1 MKTIAADPTAPL
13 LLERNGA
20 IATLRFNRPDALN
33 AINVPMANA
42 FLTAVQ
48 SIAADPGVR
57 AVVLRGNGR
66 GFMAGGDLAT
76 LRADPVQGAIDI
88 LTPLN
93 AALQLLAQMNAPVI
107 AQVHGAAAG
116 AGLSL
121 VLMADYVIA
130 AEGTRFNLAYINL
143 GTSCDVGASW
153 ALPRTVGVRKALEIA
168 LLGEAFTADDALRLG
183 LINRIV
189 PAVELDS
196 ATTTLAQRLAAG
208 PTVAYGAMKR
218 LMRADGPHSA
228 RTTGGRKRR
237 LCAVRRHRGLPCGG
251 GGFSP
256 TPKRAIC
263 GPLTGHRYGG
273 APFFHGLCRNTSPR
287 AAINTMAG
295 TLSCQS
301 AH

>member
-1 MKTIAADPTAPL
+1 MKTTAADPTAPL

-33 AINVPMANA
+33 AIDVPMANA
-42 FLTAVQ
+42 VLVAVQ
-48 SIAADPGVR
+48 TVAADPAVR
-57 AVVLRGNGR
+57 TVVLCGNGR

-93 AALQLLAQMNAPVI
+93 AALLLLAQMNAPVI
-107 AQVHGAAAG
+107 AQVHGVAAG

-121 VLMADYVIA
+121 LLMADYVIA
-130 AEGTRFNLAYINL
+130 AEGTRLNLAYINL

-153 ALPRTVGVRKALEIA
+153 ALPRIVGLRKALEIA

-189 PAVELDS
+189 PAAELDS
-196 ATTTLAQRLAAG
+196 ATTNLAQRLAAG

-218 LMRADGPHSA
+218 LMRASMD
-228 RTTGGRKRR
+228 RT
-237 LCAVRRHRGLPCGG
+237 LPEQ
-251 GGFSP
+251 
-256 TPKRAIC
+256 
-263 GPLTGHRYGG
+263 L
-273 APFFHGLCRNTSPR
+273 
-287 AAINTMAG
+287 AAEKDAFVHCAG
-295 TLSCQS
+295 TDDFRAGVEAFHQRQS
-301 AH
+301 AQFVGR

>member
-1 MKTIAADPTAPL
+1 MKTTAAGPTAPL

-33 AINVPMANA
+33 AIDVPMANA
-42 FLTAVQ
+42 VLAAVQ
-48 SIAADPGVR
+48 TVAADPAVR
-57 AVVLRGNGR
+57 AVVLCGNGR

-93 AALQLLAQMNAPVI
+93 AALLLLAQMNAPVI
-107 AQVHGAAAG
+107 AQVHGVAAG

-121 VLMADYVIA
+121 LLMADYVIA
-130 AEGTRFNLAYINL
+130 AEGTRLNLAYINL

-153 ALPRTVGVRKALEIA
+153 ALPRIVGVRKALEIA

-183 LINRIV
+183 LVNRIV

-218 LMRADGPHSA
+218 LMRASMD
-228 RTTGGRKRR
+228 RT
-237 LCAVRRHRGLPCGG
+237 LPEQ
-251 GGFSP
+251 
-256 TPKRAIC
+256 
-263 GPLTGHRYGG
+263 L
-273 APFFHGLCRNTSPR
+273 
-287 AAINTMAG
+287 AAEKDAFVHCAG
-295 TLSCQS
+295 TDDFRAGVEAFHQRQS
-301 AH
+301 AQFVGR

>member
-1 MKTIAADPTAPL
+1 MKNTATDPAASSNAPSAPAPQPPL

-20 IATLRFNRPDALN
+20 IATLRFNRPEALN
-33 AINVPMANA
+33 AIDVPMANA
-42 FLTAVQ
+42 FLAAVQ

-57 AVVLRGNGR
+57 AVVLCGSGR

-153 ALPRTVGVRKALEIA
+153 ALPRIVGVRQALEIA

-183 LINRIV
+183 LVNRVV
-189 PAVELDS
+189 PGAELDS
-196 ATTTLAQRLAAG
+196 ATAALAQRLANG
-208 PTVAYGAMKR
+208 PTLAYGAMKR
-218 LMRADGPHSA
+218 LMRASMDH
-228 RTTGGRKRR
+228 T
-237 LCAVRRHRGLPCGG
+237 LPEQ
-251 GGFSP
+251 
-256 TPKRAIC
+256 
-263 GPLTGHRYGG
+263 L
-273 APFFHGLCRNTSPR
+273 
-287 AAINTMAG
+287 AAEKDAFVHCAG
-295 TLSCQS
+295 TEDFRAGVEAFHQRQS
-301 AH
+301 PQFVGR

>member
-1 MKTIAADPTAPL
+1 MKTTAADPTAPL

-33 AINVPMANA
+33 AIDVPMANA
-42 FLTAVQ
+42 VLAAVQ
-48 SIAADPGVR
+48 TVAADPAVR
-57 AVVLRGNGR
+57 AVVLCGNGR

-93 AALQLLAQMNAPVI
+93 AALLLLAQMNAPVI
-107 AQVHGAAAG
+107 AQVHGVAAG

-121 VLMADYVIA
+121 LLMADYVIA
-130 AEGTRFNLAYINL
+130 AEGTRLNLAYINL

-153 ALPRTVGVRKALEIA
+153 ALPRTVGLRKALEIA

-183 LINRIV
+183 LINRVV
-189 PAVELDS
+189 PAAELDS

-218 LMRADGPHSA
+218 LMRASMD
-228 RTTGGRKRR
+228 RT
-237 LCAVRRHRGLPCGG
+237 LPEQ
-251 GGFSP
+251 
-256 TPKRAIC
+256 
-263 GPLTGHRYGG
+263 L
-273 APFFHGLCRNTSPR
+273 
-287 AAINTMAG
+287 AAEKDAFVQCAG
-295 TLSCQS
+295 TEDFRAGVEAFHQRQS
-301 AH
+301 AQFAGR

>member
-1 MKTIAADPTAPL
+1 MKNTATDPAASSNAPSAPAPQQPL

-20 IATLRFNRPDALN
+20 IATLRFNRPEALN
-33 AINVPMANA
+33 AIDVPMANA

-48 SIAADPGVR
+48 TVASDPGVR
-57 AVVLRGNGR
+57 AVVLCGNGR

-153 ALPRTVGVRKALEIA
+153 ALPRIVGVRQALEIA

-183 LINRIV
+183 LVNRVV
-189 PAVELDS
+189 PSAELDS
-196 ATTTLAQRLAAG
+196 TTAALAQRLAAG
-208 PTVAYGAMKR
+208 PTLAYGAMKR
-218 LMRADGPHSA
+218 LMRASMDH
-228 RTTGGRKRR
+228 T
-237 LCAVRRHRGLPCGG
+237 LPEQ
-251 GGFSP
+251 
-256 TPKRAIC
+256 
-263 GPLTGHRYGG
+263 L
-273 APFFHGLCRNTSPR
+273 
-287 AAINTMAG
+287 AAEKDAFVHCAG
-295 TLSCQS
+295 TEDFRAGVEAFHQRQS
-301 AH
+301 PQFVGR

>member
-1 MKTIAADPTAPL
+1 MKTTAADPTAPL

-33 AINVPMANA
+33 AIDVPMANA
-42 FLTAVQ
+42 VLAAVQ
-48 SIAADPGVR
+48 TIAADPGVR
-57 AVVLRGNGR
+57 AVVLCGNGR

-93 AALQLLAQMNAPVI
+93 AALLLLAQMNAPVI
-107 AQVHGAAAG
+107 AQVHGVAAG

-121 VLMADYVIA
+121 LLMADYVIA
-130 AEGTRFNLAYINL
+130 AEGTRLNLAYINL

-153 ALPRTVGVRKALEIA
+153 ALPRTVGLRKALEIA

-189 PAVELDS
+189 PAAELDS
-196 ATTTLAQRLAAG
+196 ATTNLAQRLAAG

-218 LMRADGPHSA
+218 LMRQSLDRTLPEQLTAEKEAFVQCADSEDFRTGVEAFHA
-228 RTTGGRKRR
+228 RQSPSFAGR
-237 LCAVRRHRGLPCGG
+237 
-251 GGFSP
+251 
-256 TPKRAIC
+256 
-263 GPLTGHRYGG
+263 
-273 APFFHGLCRNTSPR
+273 
-287 AAINTMAG
+287 
-295 TLSCQS
+295 
-301 AH
+301 

>member
-1 MKTIAADPTAPL
+1 MKNTATDPAASSNAPSAPAPQQPL

-20 IATLRFNRPDALN
+20 IATLRFNRPEALN
-33 AINVPMANA
+33 AIDVPMANA

-48 SIAADPGVR
+48 TVVSDPGVR
-57 AVVLRGNGR
+57 AVVLCGNGR

-93 AALQLLAQMNAPVI
+93 TALQLLAQMNAPVI

-153 ALPRTVGVRKALEIA
+153 ALPRIVGVRQALEIA

-183 LINRIV
+183 LVNRVV
-189 PAVELDS
+189 PGAELDS
-196 ATTTLAQRLAAG
+196 TTAALAQRLANG
-208 PTVAYGAMKR
+208 PTLAYGAMKR
-218 LMRADGPHSA
+218 LMRASMDH
-228 RTTGGRKRR
+228 T
-237 LCAVRRHRGLPCGG
+237 LPEQ
-251 GGFSP
+251 
-256 TPKRAIC
+256 
-263 GPLTGHRYGG
+263 L
-273 APFFHGLCRNTSPR
+273 
-287 AAINTMAG
+287 AAEKDAFVHCAG
-295 TLSCQS
+295 TEDFRAGVEAFHQRQS
-301 AH
+301 PQFVGR

>member
-1 MKTIAADPTAPL
+1 MKNTATDPAASSTAPSAPAQQPPL

-33 AINVPMANA
+33 AIDVPMANA
-42 FLTAVQ
+42 VLAAVQ
-48 SIAADPGVR
+48 TVAADPAVR
-57 AVVLRGNGR
+57 AVVLCGNGR

-93 AALQLLAQMNAPVI
+93 AALLLLAQMNAPVI
-107 AQVHGAAAG
+107 AQVHGVAAG

-121 VLMADYVIA
+121 LLMADYVIA
-130 AEGTRFNLAYINL
+130 AEGTRLNLAYINL

-189 PAVELDS
+189 PAAELDS
-196 ATTTLAQRLAAG
+196 AITTLAQRLAAG

-218 LMRADGPHSA
+218 LMRASMD
-228 RTTGGRKRR
+228 RT
-237 LCAVRRHRGLPCGG
+237 LPEQ
-251 GGFSP
+251 
-256 TPKRAIC
+256 
-263 GPLTGHRYGG
+263 L
-273 APFFHGLCRNTSPR
+273 
-287 AAINTMAG
+287 AAEKDAFVHCAG
-295 TLSCQS
+295 TEDFRAGVEAFHQRQS
-301 AH
+301 AQFVGR

>member
-1 MKTIAADPTAPL
+1 MKNTATDPAASSNAPSAPSPQPPL

-20 IATLRFNRPDALN
+20 IATLRFNRPEALN
-33 AINVPMANA
+33 AIDVPMANA

-48 SIAADPGVR
+48 TVASDPGVR
-57 AVVLRGNGR
+57 AVVLCGNGR

-93 AALQLLAQMNAPVI
+93 QALLLLAQMNAPVI

-153 ALPRTVGVRKALEIA
+153 ALPRIVGVRQALEIA
-168 LLGEAFTADDALRLG
+168 LLGESFTADDALRLG
-183 LINRIV
+183 LVNRVV
-189 PAVELDS
+189 PGAELDS
-196 ATTTLAQRLAAG
+196 ATAALAQRLANG
-208 PTVAYGAMKR
+208 PTLAYGAMKR
-218 LMRADGPHSA
+218 LMRASMDY
-228 RTTGGRKRR
+228 T
-237 LCAVRRHRGLPCGG
+237 LPEQ
-251 GGFSP
+251 
-256 TPKRAIC
+256 
-263 GPLTGHRYGG
+263 L
-273 APFFHGLCRNTSPR
+273 
-287 AAINTMAG
+287 AAEKDAFVHCAG
-295 TLSCQS
+295 TEDFRAGVEAFHQRQS
-301 AH
+301 PQFVGR

>member
-1 MKTIAADPTAPL
+1 MKNTATDPAASSNAPSAPAPQQTL

-20 IATLRFNRPDALN
+20 IATLRFNRPEALN
-33 AINVPMANA
+33 AIDVPMANA

-48 SIAADPGVR
+48 TVASDPGVR
-57 AVVLRGNGR
+57 AVVLCGNGR

-93 AALQLLAQMNAPVI
+93 TALQLLTQMNAPVV

-153 ALPRTVGVRKALEIA
+153 ALPRIVGVRQALEIA
-168 LLGEAFTADDALRLG
+168 LLGEAFTVDDALRLG
-183 LINRIV
+183 LVNRVV
-189 PAVELDS
+189 PGAELDS
-196 ATTTLAQRLAAG
+196 ATATLAQRLANG
-208 PTVAYGAMKR
+208 PTLAYGAMKR
-218 LMRADGPHSA
+218 LMRTSMDH
-228 RTTGGRKRR
+228 T
-237 LCAVRRHRGLPCGG
+237 LPEQ
-251 GGFSP
+251 
-256 TPKRAIC
+256 
-263 GPLTGHRYGG
+263 L
-273 APFFHGLCRNTSPR
+273 
-287 AAINTMAG
+287 AAEKDAFVHCAG
-295 TLSCQS
+295 TEDFRAGVEAFHQRQS
-301 AH
+301 PQFVGR

>member
-1 MKTIAADPTAPL
+1 MKNTATDPAASSNAPSAPAPQPPL

-20 IATLRFNRPDALN
+20 IATLRFNRPEALN
-33 AINVPMANA
+33 AIDVPMANA
-42 FLTAVQ
+42 FLAAVQ

-153 ALPRTVGVRKALEIA
+153 ALPRIVGVRQALEIA

-183 LINRIV
+183 LVNRVV
-189 PAVELDS
+189 PGAELDS
-196 ATTTLAQRLAAG
+196 ATAALAQRLANG
-208 PTVAYGAMKR
+208 PTLAYGAMKR
-218 LMRADGPHSA
+218 LMRASMDH
-228 RTTGGRKRR
+228 T
-237 LCAVRRHRGLPCGG
+237 LPEQ
-251 GGFSP
+251 
-256 TPKRAIC
+256 
-263 GPLTGHRYGG
+263 L
-273 APFFHGLCRNTSPR
+273 
-287 AAINTMAG
+287 AAEKDAFVHCAG
-295 TLSCQS
+295 TEDFRAGVEAFHLRQS
-301 AH
+301 PQFVGR

>member
-1 MKTIAADPTAPL
+1 MKNTATDPAAATTAPSAPSPQPPL

-20 IATLRFNRPDALN
+20 IATLRFNRPESLN
-33 AINVPMANA
+33 AIDVPMANA
-42 FLTAVQ
+42 FLAAVQ

-57 AVVLRGNGR
+57 AVVLCGSGR

-93 AALQLLAQMNAPVI
+93 AALQLLAQINAPVI

-153 ALPRTVGVRKALEIA
+153 ALPRIVGVRQALEIA

-183 LINRIV
+183 LINRVV
-189 PAVELDS
+189 PGAELDS
-196 ATTTLAQRLAAG
+196 ATTALAQRLANG
-208 PTVAYGAMKR
+208 PTLAYGAMKR
-218 LMRADGPHSA
+218 LMRASMDH
-228 RTTGGRKRR
+228 T
-237 LCAVRRHRGLPCGG
+237 LPEQ
-251 GGFSP
+251 
-256 TPKRAIC
+256 
-263 GPLTGHRYGG
+263 L
-273 APFFHGLCRNTSPR
+273 
-287 AAINTMAG
+287 AAEKDAFVHCAG
-295 TLSCQS
+295 TEDFRAGVEAFHQRQS
-301 AH
+301 PQFVGR

>member
-1 MKTIAADPTAPL
+1 MKNTATDPAASSNAPSAPSPQPPL

-20 IATLRFNRPDALN
+20 IATLRFNRPESLN
-33 AINVPMANA
+33 AIDVPMANA
-42 FLTAVQ
+42 FLAAVQ

-57 AVVLRGNGR
+57 AVVLCGSGR

-153 ALPRTVGVRKALEIA
+153 ALPRIVGVRQALEIA

-183 LINRIV
+183 LVNRLV
-189 PAVELDS
+189 PSAELDS
-196 ATTTLAQRLAAG
+196 TTAALAQRLAAG
-208 PTVAYGAMKR
+208 PTLAYGAMKR
-218 LMRADGPHSA
+218 LMRASMDH
-228 RTTGGRKRR
+228 T
-237 LCAVRRHRGLPCGG
+237 LPEQ
-251 GGFSP
+251 
-256 TPKRAIC
+256 
-263 GPLTGHRYGG
+263 L
-273 APFFHGLCRNTSPR
+273 
-287 AAINTMAG
+287 AAEKDAFVHCAG
-295 TLSCQS
+295 TEDFSAGVEAFHQRQS
-301 AH
+301 PQFVGR

>member
-1 MKTIAADPTAPL
+1 MKTTAADLTAPL
-13 LLERNGA
+13 LLERDGA

-33 AINVPMANA
+33 AIDVPMANA
-42 FLTAVQ
+42 VLTAVQ
-48 SIAADPGVR
+48 TVAADPGVR
-57 AVVLRGNGR
+57 AVVLCGNGR

-93 AALQLLAQMNAPVI
+93 QALLLLTQMNAPVI
-107 AQVHGAAAG
+107 AQVHGVAAG

-121 VLMADYVIA
+121 LLMADYVLL
-130 AEGTRFNLAYINL
+130 AEGTRLNLAYINL

-153 ALPRTVGVRKALEIA
+153 ALPRTVGLRKALEIA

-189 PAVELDS
+189 PAAELDS

-218 LMRADGPHSA
+218 LMRASMD
-228 RTTGGRKRR
+228 RT
-237 LCAVRRHRGLPCGG
+237 LPEQ
-251 GGFSP
+251 
-256 TPKRAIC
+256 
-263 GPLTGHRYGG
+263 L
-273 APFFHGLCRNTSPR
+273 
-287 AAINTMAG
+287 AAEKDAFVHCAG
-295 TLSCQS
+295 TDDFRAGVEAFHQRQS
-301 AH
+301 AQFVGR

>member
-1 MKTIAADPTAPL
+1 MKNTATDPAAAATAPSAPAPQPPL

-20 IATLRFNRPDALN
+20 IATLRFNRPEALN
-33 AINVPMANA
+33 AIDVPMANA
-42 FLTAVQ
+42 FLAAVQ

-93 AALQLLAQMNAPVI
+93 TALQLLTQMNAPVI

-153 ALPRTVGVRKALEIA
+153 ALPRIVGVRQALEIA
-168 LLGEAFTADDALRLG
+168 LLGESFTADDALRLG
-183 LINRIV
+183 LVNRVV
-189 PAVELDS
+189 PGAELDS
-196 ATTTLAQRLAAG
+196 ATAALAQRLANG
-208 PTVAYGAMKR
+208 PTLAYGAMKR
-218 LMRADGPHSA
+218 LMRASMDY
-228 RTTGGRKRR
+228 T
-237 LCAVRRHRGLPCGG
+237 LPEQ
-251 GGFSP
+251 
-256 TPKRAIC
+256 
-263 GPLTGHRYGG
+263 L
-273 APFFHGLCRNTSPR
+273 
-287 AAINTMAG
+287 AAEKDAFVHCAG
-295 TLSCQS
+295 TEDFRAGVEAFHQRQS
-301 AH
+301 PQFVGR